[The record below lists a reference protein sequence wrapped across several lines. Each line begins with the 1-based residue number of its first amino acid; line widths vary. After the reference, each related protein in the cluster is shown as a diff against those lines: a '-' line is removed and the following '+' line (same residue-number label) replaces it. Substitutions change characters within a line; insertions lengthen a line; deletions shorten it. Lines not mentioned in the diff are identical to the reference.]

1 MEVKPI
7 QSDAYSIRY
16 CAFVDILG
24 FSVVIDELRKGTIDH
39 QQLRKI
45 LGRVH
50 RPTPIRYAPG
60 VENLVKA
67 QSISDA
73 VCLSAPPSP
82 KGLRELL
89 LNLEILT
96 DNLLEFGYLARG
108 AVVKGPLYH
117 DDNMVFGSALVEAY
131 RLENQ
136 IALYPRIMISKP
148 VADEL
153 NSFSKDDP
161 SFRDFLRQAADGPFF
176 LHVLRILD
184 ILAEQDP
191 ENALGLHEKYVA
203 HAALLQKRLDTAVD
217 EPRHFQK
224 VQWFARYWNSVVHQF
239 KGAVPKIIGPGLK

>member
-1 MEVKPI
+1 MGVKDS
-7 QSDAYSIRY
+7 QSEAYSVRY

-24 FSVVIDELRKGTIDH
+24 FSGVINELRRGTIDH
-39 QQLRKI
+39 EQLRKI

-50 RPTPIRYAPG
+50 RPTPYRYAPG
-60 VENLVKA
+60 VDNLVRA

-89 LNLEILT
+89 HNLDILT
-96 DNLLEFGYLARG
+96 ENLLEYGYLARG

-117 DDNMVFGSALVEAY
+117 DDQMVFGSALVEAY
-131 RLENQ
+131 RLESQ

-148 VADEL
+148 VAQEL
-153 NSFSKDDP
+153 YSFSKDDP
-161 SFRDFLRQAADGPFF
+161 SFSDFVRQADDGPFF

-184 ILAEQDP
+184 IIAEQDR
-191 ENALGLHEKYVA
+191 ENALGLLEKYTSY
-203 HAALLQKRLDTAVD
+203 AALLQKRLDTAVD

-224 VQWFARYWNSVVHQF
+224 VQWFSRYWNSVVHQF
-239 KGAVPKIIGPGLK
+239 AGEVPKIIGPGLK